1 MKCCPTWMLWTRSKC
16 SIKLALEDST
26 QDPVKTISLR
36 RPNKMP
42 RWGRQCSMGTS
53 WPSWG
58 RAMLAR
64 TLATLLRQAATANTR
79 TRQWLVTE
87 MLAVVSQP
95 MPAELEIRELEL
107 QIPQLLTTK
116 LTCST
121 WWIREKLLTG
131 TTALGTPSSKWWWQ
145 RNFSTLRKITKTTF
159 RRFPKPSLRQ
169 NCANK
174 GKLEVLPILW
184 MTCL

>member
-1 MKCCPTWMLWTRSKC
+1 MLWTRSKC
-16 SIKLALEDST
+16 SIKPALEDST
-26 QDPVKTISLR
+26 QAVVKTTSWP
-36 RPNKMP
+36 RPNKTL
-42 RWGRQCSMGTS
+42 RWDKQCSMGTS

-58 RAMLAR
+58 RVMLAR
-64 TLATLLRQAATANTR
+64 MATLLRLAATANTR
-79 TRQWLVTE
+79 TRQWPVIE

-107 QIPQLLTTK
+107 QIPRLLTTK

-121 WWIREKLLTG
+121 LWIREKLLTR

-145 RNFSTLRKITKTTF
+145 HNFSTLRKITKTTF

-174 GKLEVLPILW
+174 GKPEVRAILW

>member
-1 MKCCPTWMLWTRSKC
+1 
-16 SIKLALEDST
+16 
-26 QDPVKTISLR
+26 
-36 RPNKMP
+36 
-42 RWGRQCSMGTS
+42 
-53 WPSWG
+53 
-58 RAMLAR
+58 MLAR

-121 WWIREKLLTG
+121 W
-131 TTALGTPSSKWWWQ
+131 
-145 RNFSTLRKITKTTF
+145 
-159 RRFPKPSLRQ
+159 
-169 NCANK
+169 
-174 GKLEVLPILW
+174 
-184 MTCL
+184 

>member
-1 MKCCPTWMLWTRSKC
+1 MLWTRSKC
-16 SIKLALEDST
+16 SIKPALEDST
-26 QDPVKTISLR
+26 QVAVKTTSWH
-36 RPNKMP
+36 RPNKTP
-42 RWGRQCSMGTS
+42 RWGKQCSMGTS

-64 TLATLLRQAATANTR
+64 AMLARARTATLLRLAATPNTR
-79 TRQWLVTE
+79 TRQWPVIE

-121 WWIREKLLTG
+121 LWIREKLLTR

-145 RNFSTLRKITKTTF
+145 RNFSTLLKITKTTF
-159 RRFPKPSLRQ
+159 RRFPKRSLRQ

-174 GKLEVLPILW
+174 GKLEGRAILW
-184 MTCL
+184 ITCL